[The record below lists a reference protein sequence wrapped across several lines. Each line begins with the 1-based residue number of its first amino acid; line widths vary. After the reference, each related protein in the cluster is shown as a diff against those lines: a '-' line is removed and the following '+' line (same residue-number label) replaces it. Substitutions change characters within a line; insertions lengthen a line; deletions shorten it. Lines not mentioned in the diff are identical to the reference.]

1 MMVAINVKYN
11 TLSINT
17 TGTLTAS
24 SSTISTSDAFINSI
38 NAKVD
43 TIGAL
48 DLVGTVNAL
57 SITGDVLSA
66 HVASGSTYGVVE
78 GLTDVNTSLGENTLN
93 IVTTGI
99 DNVVFGDNLGNLIT
113 AGNSNILFGGDVDAD
128 ATNRIS
134 FGGTNTVDNS
144 LLINSSVTQLKMAGL
159 GSTSSNVYLAYNAG
173 AIGPT
178 TTPALLVSG
187 GTLTGNLDMGG
198 NKITNVGTPLADT
211 DGATVDYT
219 ISVSGGLDPKESCHY
234 ATLANIT
241 NFTVKATVEAALDPV
256 SAVAPTLIDGDRVL
270 VKNQTVQTENGI
282 YWWQTTE
289 LVRAPDQDGTPAS
302 EVSGGNF
309 TFIES
314 GDTLATTGWVLQG
327 NGVLTLGVDN
337 LIWVIFTSVSSI
349 TAVNVGTGAG
359 TFKSRTGNTLQS
371 RSLIGTTGVVAV
383 QNTDDVTLTNNLTI
397 SSAGGSTLINTGSGA
412 ALSIKGITAGTNVS
426 LTVNANDL
434 VVNSSVALVI
444 PAVATAVVERNYN
457 GLTDGPDVYPITT
470 NLRKIAYTTISHD
483 DIGISLSG
491 GDIVLPAGTYECQL
505 ITSAS
510 YAYAS
515 YITLLDG
522 NDNTIATSLASD
534 NTANIKATVLPT
546 TTYNFTLSGSTTIQS
561 LIAVPPEETYEP
573 AMEIYR
579 MMSPSFGP
587 ELTFDIN
594 SLTNVTVAG
603 AFSQCQL
610 AFARNNDWL
619 ALSLVE
625 TTTNLTVI
633 AVFDYNL
640 NKLEEIAFGGTT
652 PKCKIIWGFNNA
664 TTLFTVYSSDVRAFS
679 FDGETL
685 SLTSSVI
692 GVIGFSKTCIDIR
705 TVAGSDDVLAI
716 VDTTPNLVIVTYISS
731 TLAAPV
737 TAAQGGGTGRINA
750 MWKPNSETL
759 YVARSADVSSYTW
772 TGAALNLIGTSA
784 STLGG
789 DPESS
794 GFSPDGTYCTTV
806 TAQSNRTA
814 RTFSVSDIAAPV
826 LMASSSTITGSFTGF
841 ANSNAVNWDYT
852 RSYTISRVNAGIV
865 MASPYYDPE
874 TDTVLVN
881 GKVPIAVSGGW
892 TADSTGKDTFCSCRT
907 QNVVAYTMT
916 SDELLHI
923 TNIQYYLPQVV
934 DEGIQLTSAQF
945 AIRKIA

>member
-1 MMVAINVKYN
+1 MAAINVGYN
-11 TLSINT
+11 TLAINT
-17 TGTLTAS
+17 SGTLTAS

-38 NAKVD
+38 DAKVD

-48 DLVGTVNAL
+48 DLTGTANAL
-57 SITGDVLSA
+57 SITGNTLSA
-66 HVASGSTYGVVE
+66 HVSSGSTYGVIE
-78 GLTDVNTSLGENTLN
+78 GLTDVNTSLGENTLTG
-93 IVTTGI
+93 ITSGI
-99 DNVVFGDNLGNLIT
+99 DNIVFGDALGNLIT
-113 AGNSNILFGGDVDAD
+113 TGNSNILFGGDVDAAA

-134 FGGTNTVDNS
+134 FGGTNTVDNQ

-187 GTLTGNLDMGG
+187 GTLTGNLDMNG
-198 NKITNVGTPLADT
+198 NKITNVGTPAADT

-219 ISVSGGLDPKESCHY
+219 ISVSGGLDPKESCRY
-234 ATLANIT
+234 ATLSNIT
-241 NFTVKATVEAALDPV
+241 DFTTKATVEAALDPV
-256 SAVAPTLIDGDRVL
+256 GAVAPTLIDGDRVL
-270 VKNQTVQTENGI
+270 VKNQTTQTENGI

-314 GDTLATTGWVLQG
+314 GDSLATTGWVLQG
-327 NGVLTLGVDN
+327 NGILTLGVDN
-337 LIWVIFTSVSSI
+337 LIWVVFTTVSNI
-349 TAVNVGTGAG
+349 TAANVGTGAG
-359 TFKSRTGNTLQS
+359 TFKSRTGNILQS
-371 RSLIGTTGVVAV
+371 RSLIGTTGVIAT

-397 SSAGGSTLINTGSGA
+397 SNTGGSTLINTGSGA
-412 ALSIKGITAGTNVS
+412 ALTIKGITAGTNVS

-444 PAVATAVVERNYN
+444 PTVTTAIVERNYN
-457 GLTDGPDVYPITT
+457 CLTDGPDIYPITT
-470 NLRKIAYTTISHD
+470 NLRKIAYTTIASD
-483 DIGISLSG
+483 DIGISLSS

-505 ITSAS
+505 ITTSS

-515 YITLLDG
+515 YITLVDS
-522 NDNTIATSLASD
+522 NNNTIATSMISD
-534 NTANIKATVLPT
+534 NIATAKATALPT
-546 TTYNFTLSGSTTIQS
+546 TTYSFTLSGSTTIQS
-561 LIAVPPEETYEP
+561 MVAVPPEVTYEQGM
-573 AMEIYR
+573 AIYN

-603 AFSQCQL
+603 AFSLCQL

-625 TTTNLTVI
+625 TTSNLTVI

-640 NKLEEIAFGGTT
+640 NKLEEIALGGTT
-652 PKCKIIWGFNNA
+652 QKCKIIWGFNNT
-664 TTLFTVYSSDVRAFS
+664 TTLFAAYSADVRAFS
-679 FDGETL
+679 FDGATL
-685 SLTSSVI
+685 SLAASVT
-692 GVIGFSKTCIDIR
+692 GVLGFGKTCIDIR
-705 TVAGSDDVLAI
+705 TIAGSDDVLAI
-716 VDTTPNLVIVTYISS
+716 VDTTPDLTIVTYISGA
-731 TLAAPV
+731 LAAPFSAV
-737 TAAQGGGTGRINA
+737 QGGGTGRINA
-750 MWKPNSETL
+750 MWKPNSNTL
-759 YVARSADVSSYTW
+759 YVARTGDVSSYTW
-772 TGAALNLIGTSA
+772 TGATLTLLGTA
-784 STLGG
+784 SVSLGG
-789 DPESS
+789 DPETS
-794 GFSPDGTYCTTV
+794 GFSPDGAYCTTI
-806 TAQSNRTA
+806 TAQSNRGA
-814 RTFSVSDIAAPV
+814 RLYEVSDVSAPV
-826 LMASSSTITGSFTGF
+826 WIDSSATSSGSFTGF

-852 RSYTISRVNAGIV
+852 RSYVITRVNAGIV

-874 TDTVLVN
+874 TDTVLVA
-881 GKVPIAVSGGW
+881 GSVQIAVSGGW
-892 TADSTGKDTFCSCRT
+892 SADATGKDTFCSCRT
-907 QNVVAYTMT
+907 QNKVSYTMT

-934 DEGIQLTSAQF
+934 DQGVQLTSAQF